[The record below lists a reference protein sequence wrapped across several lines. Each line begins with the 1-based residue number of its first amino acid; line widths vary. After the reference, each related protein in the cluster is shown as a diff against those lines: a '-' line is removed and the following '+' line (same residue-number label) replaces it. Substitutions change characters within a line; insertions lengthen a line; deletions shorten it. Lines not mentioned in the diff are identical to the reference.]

1 MTASPGGATWISG
14 IALVVSNVIPLW
26 GVFEHGWS
34 VGLLLLL
41 YWAESA
47 VIGVLN
53 IAKMIMIDSLRGVGL
68 SFFFAFHYG
77 IFMFVHGV
85 FVVTM
90 FLGGTKLN
98 VRVVV
103 DDLLSIRWQ
112 FLALLVSHTISFV
125 VYWVLGDE
133 KRGRKLQA
141 QMGAPYGRIMV
152 MHFVIL
158 LGGGALMWMRSP
170 TGALVLFVI
179 LKTALDLAA
188 HRHEHRRAA
197 AA

>member
-1 MTASPGGATWISG
+1 M
-14 IALVVSNVIPLW
+14 
-26 GVFEHGWS
+26 
-34 VGLLLLL
+34 
-41 YWAESA
+41 
-47 VIGVLN
+47 IGVLN
-53 IAKMIMIDSLRGVGL
+53 IAKMIMIDPVRGAGL

-77 IFMFVHGV
+77 IFMLVHGV

-90 FLGGTKLN
+90 FLGGTELN
-98 VRVVV
+98 VGVVI

-112 FLALLVSHTISFV
+112 FLALLVSHTISFI

-197 AA
+197 

>member
-1 MTASPGGATWISG
+1 MNYPGY
-14 IALVVSNVIPLW
+14 
-26 GVFEHGWS
+26 WS
-34 VGLLLLL
+34 
-41 YWAESA
+41 ESA

-53 IAKMIMIDSLRGVGL
+53 IAKMIMIDPVRGAGL

-77 IFMFVHGV
+77 IFMFVHGA
-85 FVVTM
+85 FVVAM
-90 FLGGTKLN
+90 FLGGTEVN

-103 DDLLSIRWQ
+103 NDLLSIRWQ
-112 FLALLVSHTISFV
+112 FLALVASHVISFI
-125 VYWVLGDE
+125 VYWVFGDE

-188 HRHEHRRAA
+188 HRREHRRAA
-197 AA
+197 